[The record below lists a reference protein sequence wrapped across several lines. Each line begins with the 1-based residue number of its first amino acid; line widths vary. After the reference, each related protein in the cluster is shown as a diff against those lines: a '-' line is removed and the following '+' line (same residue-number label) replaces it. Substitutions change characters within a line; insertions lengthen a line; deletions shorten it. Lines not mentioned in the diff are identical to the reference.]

1 MPQVKFSPGPFL
13 EQYEDGHPPEKE
25 TEEERR
31 RYRCG
36 LVLKGGQSVN
46 TFSFEEAF
54 QSWLE
59 RQCKSSKKPP
69 EASYEI
75 TEITNE
81 TIADSV
87 PIEFEKKFLDL
98 SPFAAESLAVDI
110 PCEGDNPIEAKK
122 STSCKGGDQ
131 SQEEVKVASLQCNS
145 VPL

>member
-1 MPQVKFSPGPFL
+1 MPQVTFSPGPFL

-36 LVLKGGQSVN
+36 LVLKGGQSVD

-59 RQCKSSKKPP
+59 RQCKGSKKRP

-81 TIADSV
+81 TNEDSV
-87 PIEFEKKFLDL
+87 PIEFKKSLDL

-110 PCEGDNPIEAKK
+110 PSEGDSATEAQE
-122 STSCKGGDQ
+122 STSCEGGNQ
-131 SQEEVKVASLQCNS
+131 TQEEVKVISPKCTS